1 MIRRIELKNFMSHE
15 HTVIEPAEGLT
26 VLVGPNNCGKSAVV
40 AALQILCHNDNS
52 TYVTRHGQKEC
63 SVRVETD
70 DGHII
75 EWARKNSPR
84 YAIDGELFD
93 RLKSVLPEE
102 LFQTLRMPKVSSD
115 GGQEF
120 DVHFGEQKSPV
131 FLIDKSSGHAAR
143 FFSSSSD
150 AGLMV
155 QMQNRHRAKVKDAKQ
170 GQTRLAGMI
179 GDLSGEIKALEP
191 VSEIN
196 GRVETL
202 ETDYTALLELNK
214 RITEVTVD
222 TEALQQQE
230 ALLSCHTAQVHAL
243 AELASPPALEP
254 TEPLQSLLRD
264 LHTVRTAHARFE
276 AVAAVTSDLPPVPEI
291 QPTEGLEDLIGQT
304 QRQERLLERLHHQQ
318 NAMAPLSSP
327 PVLQDES
334 QLEGFIERMA
344 NAFNDLERYKWTR
357 EQLNT
362 LTSVPQVLD
371 PAPLTDLIVEM
382 EKQSKRL
389 EKCRQGVDEIET
401 EFRQAQEEL
410 RKWAQEHRIC
420 PTCGGQI
427 NPEQLLKHVG
437 TPGGHLHA

>member
-1 MIRRIELKNFMSHE
+1 MSHE
-15 HTVIEPAEGLT
+15 HTVIEPSEGLT

-40 AALQILCHNDNS
+40 TALQILCHNDNS

-70 DGHII
+70 DGHVI

-84 YAIDGELFD
+84 YTIDGQLFD
-93 RLKSVLPEE
+93 RLRNALPEE
-102 LFQTLRMPKVSSD
+102 LFQTLGMPKVTSGD
-115 GGQEF
+115 QEF

-155 QMQNRHRAKVKDAKQ
+155 QMQNRHKAKVTGAKQ
-170 GQTRLAGMI
+170 EQTRLAGMI

-191 VSEIN
+191 ISEIN

-202 ETDYTALLELNK
+202 ETDYTALLELSQ
-214 RITEVTVD
+214 RIIDTVVD
-222 TEALQQQE
+222 AEALQQQE
-230 ALLSCHTAQVHAL
+230 ASLSFHTAQVRAL

-254 TEPLQSLLRD
+254 TEPLHTLLRD
-264 LHTVRTAHARFE
+264 LHTVRTAHARFQ
-276 AVAAVTSDLPPVPEI
+276 AVVVATADLPAVPEF
-291 QPTEGLEDLIGQT
+291 QPTEGLEDLIDHMH
-304 QRQERLLERLHHQQ
+304 RKARLFERLQSQQ
-318 NAMAPLSSP
+318 KVMAPLSSP
-327 PVLQDES
+327 PVLQDEDL
-334 QLEGFIERMA
+334 LEGFTERLG
-344 NAFNDLERYKWTR
+344 NASNAVERHKQTCER
-357 EQLNT
+357 LNA
-362 LTSVPQVLD
+362 LTPVPQVID
-371 PAPLTDLIVEM
+371 PSPLADLIARIETQLSSF
-382 EKQSKRL
+382 EGCKH
-389 EKCRQGVDEIET
+389 GVDIIET

-427 NPEQLLKHVG
+427 DPDQLVRHTG
-437 TPGGHLHA
+437 TPGGHFHA

>member
-1 MIRRIELKNFMSHE
+1 MIRRIELTNFMSHE

-52 TYVTRHGQKEC
+52 TYVTRHEQKEC

-70 DGHII
+70 DGHVI

-84 YAIDGELFD
+84 YTIDGELFD

-115 GGQEF
+115 GGHEF

-170 GQTRLAGMI
+170 EQTRLAGMI
-179 GDLSGEIKALEP
+179 GELSGEIKALEP

-202 ETDYTALLELNK
+202 ETDYIAVLELNQ
-214 RITEVTVD
+214 RIADVTVD

-230 ALLSCHTAQVHAL
+230 ASLSFHTAQVRAL
-243 AELASPPALEP
+243 AELAPPPALEP
-254 TEPLQSLLRD
+254 TEPLQFLLRD

-276 AVAAVTSDLPPVPEI
+276 AVVVATADLPPVPEI
-291 QPTEGLEDLIGQT
+291 QPTEDLEDLIGQIE
-304 QRQERLLERLHHQQ
+304 RQERLNERLQNQQ
-318 NAMAPLSSP
+318 KVMAPLSSP

-334 QLEGFIERMA
+334 QLEGFIERLA
-344 NAFNDLERYKWTR
+344 NVFNALEWHKRTC
-357 EQLNT
+357 ECLDA
-362 LTSVPQVLD
+362 LTPVPQVID
-371 PAPLTDLIVEM
+371 PSPLADLIAQIEP
-382 EKQSKRL
+382 QSSCF
-389 EKCRQGVDEIET
+389 EKCKHSVDTIET
-401 EFRQAQEEL
+401 KFRQAQDDL
-410 RKWAQEHRIC
+410 KGWAQEHRIC

-427 NPEQLLKHVG
+427 DPEQLVRHTG
-437 TPGGHLHA
+437 TPGGHRHV